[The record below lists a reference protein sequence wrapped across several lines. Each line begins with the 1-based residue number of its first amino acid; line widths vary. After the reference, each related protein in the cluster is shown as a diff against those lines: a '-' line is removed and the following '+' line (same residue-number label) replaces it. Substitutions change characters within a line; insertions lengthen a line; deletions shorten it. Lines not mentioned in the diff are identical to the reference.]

1 MSKLT
6 GAYDARSDRWL
17 ALQKRLSIPVP
28 KMHLTLT
35 PEVKYVQTSLKQQ
48 LIQILEAVIA
58 VAGRPVRAAL
68 SLAVWAI
75 EKYIPDGE
83 TGHDTTLMQAAPD
96 NVKITLR
103 DLFARAVA
111 LIPNAFYRRIVAAAG
126 NLVLDYFVDT
136 AWDALA
142 QVVRFEAKPV
152 NESAEAA
159 ASAALDSASP

>member
-1 MSKLT
+1 MT
-6 GAYDARSDRWL
+6 
-17 ALQKRLSIPVP
+17 LQ
-28 KMHLTLT
+28 

-75 EKYIPDGE
+75 EKFVPDGE
-83 TGHDTTLMQAAPD
+83 VGHDTSLMQAAPD
-96 NVKITLR
+96 GVKTTLR
-103 DLFARAVA
+103 NLFDRAVD
-111 LIPNAFYRRIVAAAG
+111 LIPNAFYRRIVVTAG

-142 QVVRFEAKPV
+142 QVVRYEARPV
-152 NESAEAA
+152 NEAAEAA
-159 ASAALDSASP
+159 ASATLDSVAT